1 MYWCKSITNSQWPNN
16 RVELTEIFTIAGL
29 PDAIIK
35 DCDYTLQKG
44 VKMWLEEQNITIP
57 IIDDIGHV
65 MANALKSQFEKTSTY
80 KHFTSLISQCAKCLR
95 QTDLAFLIPPKL
107 RSKGRFLS
115 ISKLG
120 KWAEKILEVMAV
132 KGRAKKGRLLDR
144 RSKALPGL
152 GSLKPFIIRFAN
164 FAKITAQIMEILKKN
179 GLNQTSYQQCYQLSE
194 QLSNSKLKKRIQVWL
209 QKHIKIQQQIT
220 SKPLLVISFH
230 YRITVWKF

>member
-1 MYWCKSITNSQWPNN
+1 M
-16 RVELTEIFTIAGL
+16 LIF
-29 PDAIIK
+29 
-35 DCDYTLQKG
+35 
-44 VKMWLEEQNITIP
+44 
-57 IIDDIGHV
+57 GHV
-65 MANALKSQFEKTSTY
+65 MAKALKSQFEKTSTY
-80 KHFTSLISQCAKCLR
+80 KHFTSLISKCAKCLR

-132 KGRAKKGRLLDR
+132 KGRAKKGSLLGQLR
-144 RSKALPGL
+144 KVLPGL

-164 FAKITAQIMEILKKN
+164 NAKITAQIMEILKNN

-194 QLSNSKLKKRIQVWL
+194 QLPNSKLKKRIQVWL